1 MKLEEELRQLFGRV
15 EDAPWP
21 GERDAYDRFLRRRAR
36 RGRAAAVGTALGLVV
51 LLAAVLL
58 ARGLP
63 GDRRLEP
70 GAGGGTVRVP
80 DEGFELPVPAGWRV
94 ERQLTGIRPGATRP
108 AVLGVV
114 LAPRPGGPPGAEITV
129 TADESGKRWEAPM
142 SKAPHARPDGRRY
155 ALLPGAGQGQV
166 GQYGILWADVCEL
179 TGPCKLPKGVGLR
192 VLVVTGSAA
201 PGDAAGKQRVLQVM
215 RQVVLSVRPITNA
228 LRPPPPPT
236 IPGRTKVLLGSGGS
250 GAAAWQA
257 WIEPFRGE
265 HNAGFSIHFPR
276 AKPNASFHWE
286 QLEPTYLQRD
296 GAYTIMDCM
305 TWVPGSGLLLSG
317 LAREDAASVRIE
329 LAGRAPVVVPTFGRD
344 QPVPWVAFV
353 SPRLPVRS
361 RLDRV
366 VPLDAAGKAIGAE
379 ERPFEGATLCR

>member
-1 MKLEEELRQLFGRV
+1 MNLEEELRQLFAGAA
-15 EDAPWP
+15 DAPWP
-21 GERDAYDRFLRRRAR
+21 GERRAYDRFLRRRAR
-36 RGRAAAVGTALGLVV
+36 RGRAVAAGTALGLVV

-63 GDRRLEP
+63 GDRRPEF
-70 GAGGGTVRVP
+70 GAGGGTVRLP
-80 DEGFELPVPAGWRV
+80 DGGFQLPIPAGWK
-94 ERQLTGIRPGATRP
+94 QGSLIADTSTGRPVGVALVPESGARE
-108 AVLGVV
+108 G
-114 LAPRPGGPPGAEITV
+114 ITV
-129 TADESGKRWEAPM
+129 AADESGSPVRGTA
-142 SKAPHARPDGRRY
+142 ARRPDGRVYVLR
-155 ALLPGAGQGQV
+155 PGIGPGEAGQYAVVWPNYSCGTP
-166 GQYGILWADVCEL
+166 AAC
-179 TGPCKLPKGVGLR
+179 GLR
-192 VLVVTGSAA
+192 ARARVLLVTGSAA
-201 PGDAAGKQRVLQVM
+201 PGDAAGRRRVLQVM
-215 RQVVLSVRPITNA
+215 RQVVLAVRPIGNA

-236 IPGRTKVLLGSGGS
+236 VPGRTKVLLGTGGS
-250 GAAAWQA
+250 GAASWEA

-265 HNAGFSIHFPR
+265 HNAGFSIHFPH
-276 AKPNASFHWE
+276 ATPKASFHWE
-286 QLEPTYLQRD
+286 QLEPSYLQRD
-296 GAYTIMDCM
+296 GAYTIMDCL
-305 TWVPGSGLLLSG
+305 TWLPGSGLLLSG